1 MNDYFWGNDSPHAV
15 SIDSDKTFVT
25 KIQDLSTAVEKF
37 TIDRI
42 IFGEFYDT
50 ETGEMILRFNFDT
63 GGSDATSANTD

>member
-25 KIQDLSTAVEKF
+25 KIQDLLTAVEKF

-50 ETGEMILRFNFDT
+50 ETGEMVLHLDVDT
-63 GGSDATSANTD
+63 GIISE